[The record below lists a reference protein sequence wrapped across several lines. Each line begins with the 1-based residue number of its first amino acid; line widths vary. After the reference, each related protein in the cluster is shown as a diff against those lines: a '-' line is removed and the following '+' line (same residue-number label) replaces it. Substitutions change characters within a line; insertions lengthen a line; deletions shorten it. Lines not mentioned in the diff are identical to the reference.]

1 MDLQLRRLG
10 EVDPADLVELMNHPR
25 VRRHMPLADGPFGAA
40 ECAAFVT
47 AKEELWREH
56 GYGPWAFV
64 IDGEFAGWG
73 GLQPEDGDA
82 DLALVLHPRFWGHG
96 RAVYERVLDEAF
108 GPLGF
113 DSVTVLLPPTRG
125 GAHGVRRLGF
135 HPDGETDIAGRRFLR
150 YRLSAP
156 AVRYRHGPGPDGGSP
171 ARQQR

>member
-1 MDLQLRRLG
+1 MDLELRRLG
-10 EVDPADLVELMNHPR
+10 AVDPADIVDLMNHPL
-25 VRRHMPLADGPFGAA
+25 VRRHMPLADGPFGAE

-47 AKEELWREH
+47 GKENIWHEH

-96 RAVYERVLDEAF
+96 RTVYERVLDEAF
-108 GPLGF
+108 GPLGL

-125 GAHGVRRLGF
+125 GAHGIVRLGF
-135 HPDGETDIAGRRFLR
+135 RPDGETDIAGQRFLR
-150 YRLSAP
+150 YRLS
-156 AVRYRHGPGPDGGSP
+156 RTHG
-171 ARQQR
+171 RR